1 MTHAFV
7 RSRKFCKF
15 VERPPFHRGCGKDPT
30 HYEKSQHRSDSSGS
44 SASQTTRG
52 RGVWW
57 RQNRPSLGLACTH
70 THSLRGDVSGVA
82 LHDGGLASHA
92 DGLTSRSVSSFAGAL
107 SACAEDVCISSPA
120 HVEQCLVDEP
130 HVQHSARRR
139 SPLHLP
145 AARWLHGAGDGGR
158 GAGTVAAA
166 RVPLAAEARIYIY
179 LPSFT
184 LPCARG
190 CLYRFS
196 ARPSCHRPCRCA
208 SSTTCSCGG

>member
-1 MTHAFV
+1 LIH
-7 RSRKFCKF
+7 
-15 VERPPFHRGCGKDPT
+15 
-30 HYEKSQHRSDSSGS
+30 EKSQHRPPQTVTVP
-44 SASQTTRG
+44 AAPRRTTRG

-166 RVPLAAEARIYIY
+166 RVPLAAERPGFICVCIYD